1 MGSGMAGRLNNKLNE
16 ATTSYN
22 NLKTSTGM
30 SYKNSSISGLYESAQ
45 AQVKETTDEVERTTS
60 SSSSSGAKKAQTI
73 AIALSALTALAP
85 VAATLLSGTKGSSKA
100 AAGTNVDANL
110 AAFKTDASK
119 SNRKTL
125 EKDLAALRTQRDN
138 LQATIDSKKNEIQ
151 TLTDKKAAE
160 QKDGSETANVK
171 AEIAQIDAELNGAD
185 KTKAY
190 GKAMEDVA
198 AKDTEI
204 TDVTKKIGDIEAEN
218 TETVKARDE
227 AQTAKENAE
236 SASAEYATKI
246 SAAEGELPGLKSNLS
261 SIETQLKT
269 AKKEDGKKI
278 TVTTADGQS
287 VQQKK
292 DNSAQITELT
302 QKVQTAKAKVEAKER
317 EIKELKEG
325 KDGKGGKKAQDDIV
339 KAKTKEIENY
349 NKSMTDG
356 DTNVKDL
363 LAKKETLSAEKQ
375 ALQETADA
383 EKAKLTTRK
392 QELQNALTAGVAND
406 IQAKIEVLTAEVKE
420 IEDKQLTPL
429 NTKIAS
435 VEKSLGIAT
444 ATPTESADNDGKV
457 DGNPQTQAQ
466 TQAGQVGKVGADVV
480 PESIRKP
487 DETDVDND
495 TSLEVLNLWD
505 KVDIPQ
511 QPKNGEKRTV
521 DGKEYVFENNVWKD
535 KDGKEYK
542 PNMWDGSPIV

>member
-30 SYKNSSISGLYESAQ
+30 SYKNSSLNGLYESAK
-45 AQVKETTDEVERTTS
+45 AQVQETTDEVERMTS
-60 SSSSSGAKKAQTI
+60 DSSSSGGAKTAQTI

-85 VAATLLSGTKGSSKA
+85 VAATIISSAKNGSSKA

-110 AAFKTDASK
+110 KAFQADASN

-138 LQATIDSKKNEIQ
+138 LQATVNSKKNEIQ

-171 AEIAQIDAELNGAD
+171 AEIAQIDADLTGAN
-185 KTKAY
+185 KTTAY
-190 GKAMEDVA
+190 GKALVDVN
-198 AKDTEI
+198 AKDAEI
-204 TDVTKKIGDIEAEN
+204 TAVTTQISDIESKN
-218 TETVKARDE
+218 TETVKARDD
-227 AQTAKENAE
+227 AQTAKEKAEAE
-236 SASAEYATKI
+236 SADYAAKI

-261 SIETQLKT
+261 SIENQLKT

-292 DNSAQITELT
+292 DNSAAISKLT
-302 QKVQTAKAKVEAKER
+302 KEVEAAKAKVEAKEQ

-339 KAKTKEIENY
+339 KAKTKEIDGY

-356 DTNVKDL
+356 ETNVKDL
-363 LAKKETLSAEKQ
+363 LAKKETLGAEKT
-375 ALQETADA
+375 ALQDSADA
-383 EKAKLTTRK
+383 EKTKLTTRR
-392 QELQNALTAGVAND
+392 QELQTALNAGVEND
-406 IQAKIEVLTAEVKE
+406 LQAKIEVLTAEVKE
-420 IEDKQLTPL
+420 IEDKQLAPL

-435 VEKSLGIAT
+435 VEKSLGITKAT
-444 ATPTESADNDGKV
+444 STDDADKANDGSKA
-457 DGNPQTQAQ
+457 PSEKAQ
-466 TQAGQVGKVGADVV
+466 VNDDMSETIKR
-480 PESIRKP
+480 PS
-487 DETDVDND
+487 ETDVDND
-495 TSLEVLNLWD
+495 TSVESMNFWA
-505 KVDIPQ
+505 KQDIPG
-511 QPKNGEKRTV
+511 QPKNGEKTTI
-521 DGKEYVFENNVWKD
+521 DGKEYTYKNGEWSD
-535 KDGKEYK
+535 ADGNKYRDQWGK
-542 PNMWDGSPIV
+542 PALY

>member
-1 MGSGMAGRLNNKLNE
+1 MGSGMEGRLNNKLNE
-16 ATTSYN
+16 ATAAYS
-22 NLKTSTGM
+22 NLKTSTGI
-30 SYKNSSISGLYESAQ
+30 SYKNSSISGLYESAK
-45 AQVKETTDEVERTTS
+45 AQVEETTDEVERTTS
-60 SSSSSGAKKAQTI
+60 SSSSGAKTAQTI

-85 VAATLLSGTKGSSKA
+85 VAATLLSRTKDSSKV

-110 AAFKTDASK
+110 KAFQTDASK

-171 AEIAQIDAELNGAD
+171 AEIAQIDADLNGDD
-185 KTKAY
+185 KTKGY
-190 GKAMEDVA
+190 GKAMADVA

-204 TDVTKKIGDIEAEN
+204 TDVTKQITDIESKN

-246 SAAEGELPGLKSNLS
+246 STAEGELPGLKSNLS
-261 SIETQLKT
+261 SIESQLKT

-278 TVTTADGQS
+278 TVTTADGQA

-292 DNSAQITELT
+292 DNSVEINKLT
-302 QKVQTAKAKVEAKER
+302 KEVETAKAKVEAKEQ

-325 KDGKGGKKAQDDIV
+325 KDGKGGKKAQDNIV
-339 KAKTKEIENY
+339 KDKTKEIEGF

-363 LAKKETLSAEKQ
+363 LAKKETLSAEKTV
-375 ALQETADA
+375 LQETADA

-435 VEKSLGIAT
+435 VEKTLGITKAT
-444 ATPTESADNDGKV
+444 STDDVDKV
-457 DGNPQTQAQ
+457 DGGSKAVAGKTQA
-466 TQAGQVGKVGADVV
+466 TDDGV
-480 PESIRKP
+480 PDSIRKT
-487 DETDVDND
+487 DETDFDND
-495 TSLEVLNLWD
+495 TSVESMNLWA
-505 KVDIPQ
+505 KQDIPG
-511 QPKNGEKRTV
+511 QPKNGEKTTIE
-521 DGKEYVFENNVWKD
+521 GKEYTYQNGEWSDENGNKYRDQW
-535 KDGKEYK
+535 GKPVLNK
-542 PNMWDGSPIV
+542 

>member
-60 SSSSSGAKKAQTI
+60 SSSSGGAKTAQTI

-85 VAATLLSGTKGSSKA
+85 VAATLITGAKGSSKA

-110 AAFKTDASK
+110 QAFQADASK

-125 EKDLAALRTQRDN
+125 EKDLAALRTQRD
-138 LQATIDSKKNEIQ
+138 AIQ
-151 TLTDKKAAE
+151 QT
-160 QKDGSETANVK
+160 VK
-171 AEIAQIDAELNGAD
+171 AKEDEIARLDAERKQDATDSSVTKAKQDRIAEIDAEITGSD
-185 KTKAY
+185 KTKGY
-190 GKAMEDVA
+190 GKALADVE
-198 AKDTEI
+198 AKGAEI
-204 TDVTKKIGDIEAEN
+204 STVDAQVKDIESKN
-218 TETVKARDE
+218 TETVKARDD
-227 AQTAKENAE
+227 AQTAKEKAEAE
-236 SASAEYATKI
+236 SADYATKI

-261 SIETQLKT
+261 SLENQLKT
-269 AKKEDGKKI
+269 AKKEDGKKV
-278 TVTTADGQS
+278 TVTTADGQT

-292 DNSAQITELT
+292 DNSAQISKLT
-302 QKVQTAKAKVEAKER
+302 KDVETAKAKVEAKEQ
-317 EIKELKEG
+317 EIKELKKG

-339 KAKTKEIENY
+339 KAKTKEIEDY
-349 NKSMTDG
+349 NKSMSDG
-356 DTNVKDL
+356 TTNVKEL
-363 LAKKETLSAEKQ
+363 LAKKETLTAEKQ
-375 ALQETADA
+375 SLQETADA
-383 EKAKLTTRK
+383 EKAKLTEERATL
-392 QELQNALTAGVAND
+392 QAELAKGVDKSNEEKMKALQTEVD
-406 IQAKIEVLTAEVKE
+406 KIKSDQLKPL
-420 IEDKQLTPL
+420 ED
-429 NTKIAS
+429 KIAS
-435 VEKSLGIAT
+435 VEKSLGISAT
-444 ATPTESADNDGKV
+444 TAIESADDDDKV
-457 DGNPQTQAQ
+457 DGGNPQAQ

-495 TSLEVLNLWD
+495 TSLETLNLWD

-521 DGKEYVFENNVWKD
+521 DGKEYVFGNNVWKD

>member
-60 SSSSSGAKKAQTI
+60 SSSSGGAKTAQTI

-85 VAATLLSGTKGSSKA
+85 VAATLITGAKGSSKA

-110 AAFKTDASK
+110 QAFQADASK

-125 EKDLAALRTQRDN
+125 EKDLAALRTQRD
-138 LQATIDSKKNEIQ
+138 AIQ
-151 TLTDKKAAE
+151 QT
-160 QKDGSETANVK
+160 VK
-171 AEIAQIDAELNGAD
+171 AKEDEIARLDAERKQDATDSSVTKAKQDRIAEIDAEITGSD
-185 KTKAY
+185 KTKGY
-190 GKAMEDVA
+190 GKALADVE
-198 AKDTEI
+198 AKGAEI
-204 TDVTKKIGDIEAEN
+204 STVDAQVKDIESKN
-218 TETVKARDE
+218 TETVKARDD
-227 AQTAKENAE
+227 AQTAKEKAEAE
-236 SASAEYATKI
+236 SADYATKI

-261 SIETQLKT
+261 SLENQLKT
-269 AKKEDGKKI
+269 AKKEDGKKV
-278 TVTTADGQS
+278 TVTTADGQT

-292 DNSAQITELT
+292 DNSAQISKLT
-302 QKVQTAKAKVEAKER
+302 KDVETAKAKVEAKEQ
-317 EIKELKEG
+317 EIKELKKG

-339 KAKTKEIENY
+339 KAKTKEIEDY
-349 NKSMTDG
+349 NKSMSDG
-356 DTNVKDL
+356 TTNVKEL
-363 LAKKETLSAEKQ
+363 LAKKETLTAEKQ
-375 ALQETADA
+375 SLQETADA
-383 EKAKLTTRK
+383 EKAKLTEERATL
-392 QELQNALTAGVAND
+392 QAELAKGVDKSNEEKMKALQTEVD
-406 IQAKIEVLTAEVKE
+406 KIKSDQLKPL
-420 IEDKQLTPL
+420 ED
-429 NTKIAS
+429 KIAS
-435 VEKSLGIAT
+435 VEKSLGISAT
-444 ATPTESADNDGKV
+444 TAIESADDDDKV
-457 DGNPQTQAQ
+457 DGGNPQAQ

-495 TSLEVLNLWD
+495 TSLETLNLWD

>member
-45 AQVKETTDEVERTTS
+45 AQVQETKDEVERTTS
-60 SSSSSGAKKAQTI
+60 SSSSGSGKTALTI
-73 AIALSALTALAP
+73 ALALSALTALTP
-85 VAATLLSGTKGSSKA
+85 VAATLISGKKGSSKA

-110 AAFKTDASK
+110 AAFQTDTSK
-119 SNRKTL
+119 SSRKTL
-125 EKDLAALRTQRDN
+125 EKDLAALRTQRDAI
-138 LQATIDSKKNEIQ
+138 LQTVKTKENEIAR
-151 TLTDKKAAE
+151 L
-160 QKDGSETANVK
+160 
-171 AEIAQIDAELNGAD
+171 DAERKQDAADSSVTKSKQDEISAIDNELSGAD
-185 KTKAY
+185 KSKGY
-190 GKAMEDVA
+190 GKALADVE
-198 AKDTEI
+198 AKDAEI
-204 TDVTKKIGDIEAEN
+204 VAVDTQVKNIEGQN
-218 TETVKARDE
+218 TETVEARDK
-227 AQTAKENAE
+227 AQTAKEKAE

-269 AKKEDGKKI
+269 AKKENGKKV
-278 TVTTADGQS
+278 TVTTEDGQS

-356 DTNVKDL
+356 KTNVKDL
-363 LAKKETLSAEKQ
+363 LAKKETLTAEKQ
-375 ALQETADA
+375 ALQDTANTEKDKLINKKAELEAALAKGVDKSNA
-383 EKAKLTTRK
+383 EKMQA
-392 QELQNALTAGVAND
+392 LQTEVD
-406 IQAKIEVLTAEVKE
+406 KIKNEQLKPL
-420 IEDKQLTPL
+420 EDK
-429 NTKIAS
+429 IAT

-457 DGNPQTQAQ
+457 DGNPKTQTQTQ
-466 TQAGQVGKVGADVV
+466 TQTVQLGKVGADGV
-480 PESIRKP
+480 PEYLRKP
-487 DETDVDND
+487 DNVDND
-495 TSLEVLNLWD
+495 TSVESMIQWE
-505 KVDIPQ
+505 KQDIPQ
-511 QPKNGEKRTV
+511 QPENGEKRTV
-521 DGKEYVFENNVWKD
+521 NGKEYVFENNVWKD

>member
-16 ATTSYN
+16 TTTSYN

-30 SYKNSSISGLYESAQ
+30 SYKNSSINGLYESAQ
-45 AQVKETTDEVERTTS
+45 AQVQATTDKVERTTS
-60 SSSSSGAKKAQTI
+60 SSSSGGAKTAQTI

-85 VAATLLSGTKGSSKA
+85 VAATLITGAKGSSKA

-110 AAFKTDASK
+110 QAFQADASK

-125 EKDLAALRTQRDN
+125 EKDLAALRTQRD
-138 LQATIDSKKNEIQ
+138 AIQ
-151 TLTDKKAAE
+151 QT
-160 QKDGSETANVK
+160 VK
-171 AEIAQIDAELNGAD
+171 AKEDEIARLDAERKQDATDSSVTKAKQDRIAEIDAEITGSD
-185 KTKAY
+185 KTKGY
-190 GKAMEDVA
+190 GKALADVE
-198 AKDTEI
+198 AKGAEI
-204 TDVTKKIGDIEAEN
+204 STVDAQVKDIESEN
-218 TETVKARDE
+218 TETVKARDD
-227 AQTAKENAE
+227 AQTAKEKAEAE
-236 SASAEYATKI
+236 SADYATKI

-261 SIETQLKT
+261 SLKNQLKT
-269 AKKEDGKKI
+269 AKKEDGKKV
-278 TVTTADGQS
+278 TVTTADGQT

-292 DNSAQITELT
+292 DNSAQISKLT
-302 QKVQTAKAKVEAKER
+302 KDVETAKAKVEAKEQ

-339 KAKTKEIENY
+339 KTKTKEIEDY
-349 NKSMTDG
+349 NKSMSDG
-356 DTNVKDL
+356 TTNVKEL
-363 LAKKETLSAEKQ
+363 LAKKETLTAEKQ
-375 ALQETADA
+375 SLQETADA
-383 EKAKLTTRK
+383 EKAKLTEERATL
-392 QELQNALTAGVAND
+392 QAELAKGVDKSNEEKMQALQTEVD
-406 IQAKIEVLTAEVKE
+406 KIKSDQLKPL
-420 IEDKQLTPL
+420 ED
-429 NTKIAS
+429 KIAS
-435 VEKSLGIAT
+435 VEKSLGISAT
-444 ATPTESADNDGKV
+444 TAIESADDDDKV
-457 DGNPQTQAQ
+457 DGGNPQAQ

-495 TSLEVLNLWD
+495 TSLEALNLWD

>member
-110 AAFKTDASK
+110 QAFQADASK

-125 EKDLAALRTQRDN
+125 EKDLAALRTQRD
-138 LQATIDSKKNEIQ
+138 AIQ
-151 TLTDKKAAE
+151 QT
-160 QKDGSETANVK
+160 VK
-171 AEIAQIDAELNGAD
+171 AKEDEIARLDAERKQDATDSSVTKAKQDRIAEIDAEITGSD
-185 KTKAY
+185 KTKGY
-190 GKAMEDVA
+190 GKALADVE
-198 AKDTEI
+198 AKGAEI
-204 TDVTKKIGDIEAEN
+204 STVDAQVKDIESKN
-218 TETVKARDE
+218 TETVKARDD
-227 AQTAKENAE
+227 AQTAKEKAEAE
-236 SASAEYATKI
+236 SADYATKI

-261 SIETQLKT
+261 SLENQLKT
-269 AKKEDGKKI
+269 AKKEDGKKV
-278 TVTTADGQS
+278 TVTTADGQT

-292 DNSAQITELT
+292 DNSAQISKLT
-302 QKVQTAKAKVEAKER
+302 KDVETAKAKVEAKEQ
-317 EIKELKEG
+317 EIKELKKG

-339 KAKTKEIENY
+339 KAKTKEIEDY
-349 NKSMTDG
+349 NKSMSDG
-356 DTNVKDL
+356 TTNVKEL
-363 LAKKETLSAEKQ
+363 LAKKETLTAEKQ
-375 ALQETADA
+375 SLQETADA
-383 EKAKLTTRK
+383 EKAKLTEERATL
-392 QELQNALTAGVAND
+392 QAELAKGVDKSNEEKIKALQTEVD
-406 IQAKIEVLTAEVKE
+406 KIKSDQLKPL
-420 IEDKQLTPL
+420 ED
-429 NTKIAS
+429 KIAS
-435 VEKSLGIAT
+435 VEKSLGISAT
-444 ATPTESADNDGKV
+444 TAIESADDDDKV
-457 DGNPQTQAQ
+457 DGGNPQAQ

>member
-1 MGSGMAGRLNNKLNE
+1 MGSGMEGRLNNKLNE
-16 ATTSYN
+16 ATAAYS
-22 NLKTSTGM
+22 NLKTSTGI
-30 SYKNSSISGLYESAQ
+30 SYKNSSISGLYESAK
-45 AQVKETTDEVERTTS
+45 AQVEETTDEVERTTS
-60 SSSSSGAKKAQTI
+60 SSSSGAKTAQTI

-85 VAATLLSGTKGSSKA
+85 VAATLLSRTKDSSKV

-110 AAFKTDASK
+110 KAFQTDASK

-171 AEIAQIDAELNGAD
+171 AEIAQIDADLKGDD
-185 KTKAY
+185 KTKGY
-190 GKAMEDVA
+190 GKAMADVA

-204 TDVTKKIGDIEAEN
+204 TDVTKQISDIESKN

-246 SAAEGELPGLKSNLS
+246 STAEGELPGLKSNLS
-261 SIETQLKT
+261 SIESQLKT

-278 TVTTADGQS
+278 TVTTADGQA

-292 DNSAQITELT
+292 DNSVEINKLT
-302 QKVQTAKAKVEAKER
+302 KEVETAKAKVEAKEQ

-325 KDGKGGKKAQDDIV
+325 KDGKGGKKAQDNIV
-339 KAKTKEIENY
+339 KDKTKEIEGF

-363 LAKKETLSAEKQ
+363 LAKKETLSAEKTV
-375 ALQETADA
+375 LQETADA

-392 QELQNALTAGVAND
+392 QELQNALKAGVAND

-429 NTKIAS
+429 STKIAS
-435 VEKSLGIAT
+435 VEKTLGITKAT
-444 ATPTESADNDGKV
+444 STDDVDKV
-457 DGNPQTQAQ
+457 DGGSKAVAGKTQA
-466 TQAGQVGKVGADVV
+466 TDDGV
-480 PESIRKP
+480 PDSIRKTA
-487 DETDVDND
+487 ETDFDND
-495 TSLEVLNLWD
+495 TSVESMNLWA
-505 KVDIPQ
+505 KQDIPG
-511 QPKNGEKRTV
+511 QPKNGEKTTI
-521 DGKEYVFENNVWKD
+521 DGKEYTYQNGEWSD
-535 KDGKEYK
+535 EDGNKYRDQWGK
-542 PNMWDGSPIV
+542 PVLNK

>member
-495 TSLEVLNLWD
+495 TSLEALNLWD
-505 KVDIPQ
+505 KDIPQ